1 MTRQTL
7 LGALFLLVGLAI
19 VAVVLAPVV
28 VAVIGKSPAPTI
40 SVFLLTI
47 GIGLAVFGAWLIPSS
62 GVGQTVTQ
70 VTVALGG
77 TSLPFFGGRRA
88 SDTGT
93 VTATA
98 TVTRPSSDAP
108 PPPADGA

>member
-19 VAVVLAPVV
+19 IAVVLAPVV
-28 VAVIGKSPAPTI
+28 VAVLAKAPAPAI

-62 GVGQTVTQ
+62 GVGATVTQ

-77 TSLPFFGGRRA
+77 TTLPFFGGRRA
-88 SDTGT
+88 SDAGT

-98 TVTRPSSDAP
+98 TITTPSAGAP
-108 PPPADGA
+108 PPDGAP